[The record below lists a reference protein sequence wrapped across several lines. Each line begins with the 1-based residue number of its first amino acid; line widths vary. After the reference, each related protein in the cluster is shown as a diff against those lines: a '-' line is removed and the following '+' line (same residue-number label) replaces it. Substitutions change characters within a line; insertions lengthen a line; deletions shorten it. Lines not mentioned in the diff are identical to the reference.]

1 MFAVA
6 ACGYVWHNA
15 DFEKELFLK
24 DERGQTLLD
33 SKLKVQRW
41 KKDSALVN
49 YKKKYDM
56 NPSVK
61 E

>member
-1 MFAVA
+1 MFVVA

-33 SKLKVQRW
+33 SKLNVQRW
-41 KKDSALVN
+41 KKGLSAGKLQ
-49 YKKKYDM
+49 KKVWYE
-56 NPSVK
+56 PFS
-61 E
+61 